1 MIDLDPNFWAA
12 HQTLGIVLVK
22 QGRYDEALAE
32 AQNSA
37 QLSTRGNASLALLG
51 HVYAR
56 LGRRSEADALIKELE
71 KRYSNKSA
79 DGRDLAVVYAGL
91 DDKDQAFAWLDKAF
105 AEHSLFLAF
114 LKLEPLLEPLQSDP
128 RWKDLERRVGISN

>member
-1 MIDLDPNFWAA
+1 M
-12 HQTLGIVLVK
+12 
-22 QGRYDEALAE
+22 
-32 AQNSA
+32 
-37 QLSTRGNASLALLG
+37 ALLG

-56 LGRRSEADALIKELE
+56 LGRRSEAEAVIKELE
-71 KRYSNKSA
+71 KRYADKVA

-91 DDKDQAFAWLDKAF
+91 DDKDKAFAWLEKAF
-105 AEHSLFLAF
+105 ADHSVILAF

>member
-1 MIDLDPNFWAA
+1 VLNICLLIFFAEFCIGDN
-12 HQTLGIVLVK
+12 LVK

-32 AQNSA
+32 AQKQRA
-37 QLSTRGNASLALLG
+37 G

-71 KRYSNKSA
+71 KRYSDKSA

-105 AEHSLFLAF
+105 AEHSVFLAF